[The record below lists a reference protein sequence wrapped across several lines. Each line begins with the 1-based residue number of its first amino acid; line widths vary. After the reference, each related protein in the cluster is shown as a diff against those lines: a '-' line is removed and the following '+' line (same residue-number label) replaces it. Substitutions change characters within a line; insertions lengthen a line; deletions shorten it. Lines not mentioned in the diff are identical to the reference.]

1 VRKSY
6 WERVV
11 ADGYRVP
18 HGAALND
25 LTTELVSML
34 GDPDPH
40 VREDIACSILRMW
53 TDEGVYDELLSGLGD
68 GLLHGLRAG
77 LGENG
82 TPSVLRRSLSAMT
95 LAHVVRR
102 DNAVQV
108 LPATA
113 ILTWADRSV
122 TWLLAERDLR
132 DWVPDVGWVQA
143 ISHGADLIGAFAAS
157 RYFNRD
163 ELNVLLDVIA
173 ERLLADTEYRLVSG
187 ECDRLAHATMSV
199 LHRNLVTVD
208 TLEGWLERLS
218 KAWAD
223 PVEQGERES
232 AARANCV
239 NYARSLHLQLLLGVS
254 GTPTQD
260 VMGLPGATPTCRPD
274 LLIAL
279 QRALRTSAPAI
290 FRQQPAVAPHRA
302 R

>member
-1 VRKSY
+1 
-6 WERVV
+6 
-11 ADGYRVP
+11 
-18 HGAALND
+18 
-25 LTTELVSML
+25 
-34 GDPDPH
+34 
-40 VREDIACSILRMW
+40 
-53 TDEGVYDELLSGLGD
+53 
-68 GLLHGLRAG
+68 LHGLRAG
-77 LGENG
+77 LGETG

-143 ISHGADLIGAFAAS
+143 ISHGADLVGAFAAS

-208 TLEGWLERLS
+208 ALEGWLERLS

-223 PVEQGERES
+223 PVEQSERES

-274 LLIAL
+274 L
-279 QRALRTSAPAI
+279 RARRKSSASNRQSHPTAPADV
-290 FRQQPAVAPHRA
+290 RSRSAGGAPYLHARMHVSSRSTLVGGPPDRPAGPPCTLPVR
-302 R
+302 